1 MSEDKDKEIDDN
13 TNDVVTQKDKEIEL
27 LKNEKAA
34 MEMKLRRSDE
44 DLYSEEYLAFLQ
56 EQKNKPQQQDNF
68 MSGGRLSDYSADELT
83 NMAVPKLVG
92 LMVGEVNSRLEEREN
107 KKMTVAQAKEH
118 KKRVENARLEIKHFA
133 KDHPDFWNFAPRI
146 DELAQENPNLNA
158 KQLYIL
164 AGGKVDD
171 KQPDKQEPKPKA
183 PNTRPQNEGGMKK
196 SDYNLSTREI
206 IEQEYKKLI

>member
-1 MSEDKDKEIDDN
+1 MSEDKDKQYDDN

-68 MSGGRLSDYSADELT
+68 MSGGKLTDYSAEELT
-83 NMAVPKLVG
+83 NMPVPKLVG
-92 LMVGEVNSRLEEREN
+92 LMVGEVYGKLKNEEQ
-107 KKMTVAQAKEH
+107 KKMTVVEAREH
-118 KKRVENARLEIKHFA
+118 KKRVENARLEIKNFA
-133 KDHPDFWNFAPRI
+133 VDHPDFWNFAPRI

-171 KQPDKQEPKPKA
+171 KPTDKQEGKLKP